1 MHYLQT
7 KVFSD
12 LKSLFNMSMKSVD
25 ITEGK
30 SENVQLYLW
39 QLNRGFLTTPQDIST
54 CVSGDQNR
62 CFKLQHDL
70 FLTLTKGLCAELNR
84 ITSAVLTF

>member
-1 MHYLQT
+1 
-7 KVFSD
+7 
-12 LKSLFNMSMKSVD
+12 MSMKSVD